1 MVKSVADWLPSIE
14 EANFVGYLASP
25 RNVIAN
31 AEKSDKRH
39 SIIKRIGN
47 RNCFISVFSGKID
60 QFHLGIGGGCA
71 LSKWLPNSI
80 NDEES
85 IL

>member
-1 MVKSVADWLPSIE
+1 MVTKDIAEDSFKKMVTSVADWLPSIE

-25 RNVIAN
+25 RIVIAN

-47 RNCFISVFSGKID
+47 AADGET
-60 QFHLGIGGGCA
+60 QYG
-71 LSKWLPNSI
+71 
-80 NDEES
+80 
-85 IL
+85 